1 MKTSNPTGASLV
13 DIHDLRAQPTDGRP
27 GSVVL
32 SGCAFGA
39 GVSKAVVFPGKQK
52 SAKKISFLSGG
63 NTFAGEGGV
72 VVNEAALPETW
83 TAGPLR

>member
-1 MKTSNPTGASLV
+1 MKTSNPKGAALV
-13 DIHDLRAQPTDGRP
+13 DIHDLRAQPTDGRT

-52 SAKKISFLSGG
+52 STKKISFLSGG
-63 NTFAGEGGV
+63 NSFSGAGGV
-72 VVNEAALPETW
+72 VVDEAALPETW